1 MKKAAMLSMIAVM
14 IMAGSAF
21 ADLKEISNTAEFEKV
36 IREATV
42 PVVVK
47 FSAYW

>member
-1 MKKAAMLSMIAVM
+1 MKKAAMLSII
-14 IMAGSAF
+14 IMMLMGSAF
-21 ADLKEISNTAEFEKV
+21 ADLKELSNTAEFEKV